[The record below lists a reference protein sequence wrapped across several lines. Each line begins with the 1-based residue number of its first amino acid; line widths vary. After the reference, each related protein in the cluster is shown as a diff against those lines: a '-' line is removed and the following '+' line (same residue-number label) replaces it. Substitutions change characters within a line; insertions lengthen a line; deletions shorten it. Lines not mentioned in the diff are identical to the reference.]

1 MTAQKPCRR
10 FFELMAFFKKLTARR
25 FFEGAAGSYRS
36 RGSLKGVTICCA
48 LLISNAGFSHSKG
61 SLKGVTIR
69 RSEWCWA
76 GHVIRMTSDRLARR
90 ALVWRDS
97 LWQKVANFPASS
109 GIRRPWRTRW
119 FGWEDELRNF
129 AQHCG
134 YASWQEIAQRRDV
147 PASEWLAAC
156 NDFVK
161 FSKQRGLAMVDHFSC
176 AQGAC

>member
-1 MTAQKPCRR
+1 MRFFDFFQKVDSSKPCRR
-10 FFELMAFFKKLTARR
+10 FFELNGFFQKVDISKTMSAL
-25 FFEGAAGSYRS
+25 
-36 RGSLKGVTICCA
+36 TICCA

-97 LWQKVANFPASS
+97 LWQKEEVANFPASS
-109 GIRRPWRTRW
+109 RTRRPWRTRW
-119 FGWEDELRNF
+119 FRWEDELRNF